1 MEFLGVSLSLL
12 FARQIYFSRC
22 PTNRLYLRSGRIATI
37 FTSPIGC
44 RLALWNLVFS
54 NFIVVKSQ
62 VLCRPEKKYPLTSI
76 VRNLPSVLELG
87 KDYRSVKGI
96 RLSLKVPDENH
107 AVWKKTRDWENK
119 LLFTEQLNQVGCFS
133 QTSIQSDFFLQPEE
147 SPPDGHWNEVRR
159 PDVSV
164 SLVVTFIYIL
174 ILFF

>member
-119 LLFTEQLNQVGCFS
+119 SKSSRVIFSDFYSIRLLFTTRGVAPWWPLERS
-133 QTSIQSDFFLQPEE
+133 
-147 SPPDGHWNEVRR
+147 
-159 PDVSV
+159 
-164 SLVVTFIYIL
+164 
-174 ILFF
+174 